1 MRTSTITSAESA
13 GGSGPIDLTW
23 TVLALRRRNLRL
35 RRLLAFAT
43 FALAVA
49 FAGLVALADWRI
61 TVAAWLLML
70 AAMPRFARR

>member
-13 GGSGPIDLTW
+13 GGSEPINLTW
-23 TVLALRRRNLRL
+23 TILVLQRRNLRL
-35 RRLLAFAT
+35 RRMLAFAT
-43 FALAVA
+43 FALSVA

-61 TVAAWLLML
+61 TVAAWLLVL